1 MKLVSIHFKIIELT
15 MFKEVKAKND
25 TRNDYKES
33 NWNSGPEKYN
43 NKWKT
48 QWIGSLANYLELKKA
63 W

>member
-1 MKLVSIHFKIIELT
+1 